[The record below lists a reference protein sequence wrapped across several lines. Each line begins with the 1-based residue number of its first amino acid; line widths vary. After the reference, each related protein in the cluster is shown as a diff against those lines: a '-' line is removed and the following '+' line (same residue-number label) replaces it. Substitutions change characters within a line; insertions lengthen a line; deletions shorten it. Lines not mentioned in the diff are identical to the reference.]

1 MAGNIGFRAI
11 RIGIRSLANKN
22 FQPQPK
28 EEKWKLRLR
37 EMRIIQEDYL
47 ASFL

>member
-1 MAGNIGFRAI
+1 MAGNIGFRTI
-11 RIGIRSLANKN
+11 RTGIRSLANKN
-22 FQPQPK
+22 FQTQPK

-37 EMRIIQEDYL
+37 EMRIIQEAYL